1 MISLKECN
9 TQIKALQ
16 LYLQNNKNITDA
28 ERIATYDTLT
38 FYLDMRALL
47 VMRGKGD
54 DNKND
59 SDMVNE
65 RGIAFWFY
73 QNYSTM

>member
-1 MISLKECN
+1 MIDLKECN

-16 LYLQNNKNITDA
+16 LYLQNDRNMTDA

-47 VMRGKGD
+47 VMKGC
-54 DNKND
+54 ND
-59 SDMVNE
+59 KVTKEEEN
-65 RGIAFWFY
+65 
-73 QNYSTM
+73 

>member
-16 LYLQNNKNITDA
+16 LYLQNNKNMTDA

-38 FYLDMRALL
+38 FYLDIRALL
-47 VMRGKGD
+47 VMKGC
-54 DNKND
+54 ND
-59 SDMVNE
+59 KTTKEEEN
-65 RGIAFWFY
+65 
-73 QNYSTM
+73 

>member
-1 MISLKECN
+1 MINLKECN

-28 ERIATYDTLT
+28 ERIAIYDTLT

-59 SDMVNE
+59 SDMVN
-65 RGIAFWFY
+65 
-73 QNYSTM
+73 

>member
-47 VMRGKGD
+47 AMRGKGD
-54 DNKND
+54 SNKND
-59 SDMVNE
+59 SDMVN
-65 RGIAFWFY
+65 
-73 QNYSTM
+73 

>member
-16 LYLQNNKNITDA
+16 LYLENNKNMTDA
-28 ERIATYDTLT
+28 ERIAMYDTLT

-47 VMRGKGD
+47 VMKGC
-54 DNKND
+54 ND
-59 SDMVNE
+59 KTTKEEEN
-65 RGIAFWFY
+65 
-73 QNYSTM
+73 

>member
-16 LYLQNNKNITDA
+16 LYLKNNRNMTDA

-38 FYLDMRALL
+38 FYLDTRALL
-47 VMRGKGD
+47 VMKGCNGK
-54 DNKND
+54 
-59 SDMVNE
+59 
-65 RGIAFWFY
+65 IAKEEE
-73 QNYSTM
+73 N

>member
-1 MISLKECN
+1 MIDLKECN

-16 LYLQNNKNITDA
+16 LYLQNNKNMTDA

-47 VMRGKGD
+47 VMKCC
-54 DNKND
+54 ND
-59 SDMVNE
+59 TITKEEEN
-65 RGIAFWFY
+65 
-73 QNYSTM
+73 

>member
-16 LYLQNNKNITDA
+16 LYLRNNKNMTDV
-28 ERIATYDTLT
+28 ERIATYDTLP

-47 VMRGKGD
+47 VMKGC
-54 DNKND
+54 ND
-59 SDMVNE
+59 KTTKEEEN
-65 RGIAFWFY
+65 
-73 QNYSTM
+73 

>member
-16 LYLQNNKNITDA
+16 LYLKNNRNMIDA

-47 VMRGKGD
+47 VMKGC
-54 DNKND
+54 ND
-59 SDMVNE
+59 K
-65 RGIAFWFY
+65 IAKEEE
-73 QNYSTM
+73 N